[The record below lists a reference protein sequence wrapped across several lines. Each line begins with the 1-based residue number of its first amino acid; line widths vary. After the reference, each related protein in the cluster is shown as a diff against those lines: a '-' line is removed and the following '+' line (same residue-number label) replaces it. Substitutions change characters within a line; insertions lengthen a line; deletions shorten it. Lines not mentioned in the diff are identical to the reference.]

1 MQAIPLHIVI
11 AMQPVEEIDVTEDDD
26 WIDAQ
31 TERLSGYDILR
42 RMLKGETDLMAPGE
56 LSDRVGI
63 TRHEATAIYKEKL
76 VRGIMLKLGAR
87 NSREAREALEQILN
101 D

>member
-1 MQAIPLHIVI
+1 
-11 AMQPVEEIDVTEDDD
+11 MQPVDETDRTEDDD
-26 WIDAQ
+26 WLDAQ

-42 RMLKGETDLMAPGE
+42 RVLSGNTELVAPGD

-87 NSREAREALEQILN
+87 NSREASVALEKILN